1 MRARDVLSSAL
12 HGLSSN
18 RLRSFLTVL
27 GILIGVGAVILLVA
41 VGNGSSVAI
50 QKRLEN
56 LGTNTLTVSTNGGG
70 LFRFG
75 GGSSQ
80 TTTQT
85 LTMRIADALADKSA
99 APDVLSVSPVQS
111 ATATVAYGSTSSSL
125 SVSGTVPTYFA
136 ATNTT
141 IAKGALFTTSDVT
154 AHARVA
160 VLGATTATDL
170 FTDPTVSPVGQTI
183 SVGGI
188 PFRVVGVLASKDS
201 AGPNDANN
209 VVYAPLTTVRDTL
222 AGYGALSS
230 ITVQAVSKDAVTAAQ
245 NEVTAILDHA
255 LGVTSSSTASYR
267 VQNASQLLATV
278 TSTSQT
284 FTVLLGAVAAIS
296 LLVGGIGVTN
306 IMLVSV
312 TERTREIGI
321 RKALGAQRGTILGQ
335 FLAEATILSLIGGA
349 LGVVAGIVGSHF
361 TIYGTKPVVVPASIL
376 LAFGVSAAIGLFFGS
391 MPANRAARL
400 LPVEALRYQ

>member
-1 MRARDVLSSAL
+1 MTARDILGSAL
-12 HGLSSN
+12 HGLSAN

-41 VGNGSSVAI
+41 VGNGSSVAV

-56 LGTNTLTVSTNGGG
+56 LGTNTLTVSAGGS
-70 LFRFG
+70 LFRAG
-75 GGSSQ
+75 GGSNQ
-80 TTTQT
+80 TSTQS
-85 LTMRIADALADKSA
+85 LTPAVAQALADKNS
-99 APDVLSVSPVQS
+99 APDVLSVSPVQ
-111 ATATVAYGSTSSSL
+111 TASTTIVYGDTSETVNVT
-125 SVSGTVPTYFA
+125 GTVPTYFGA
-136 ATNTT
+136 SNTPV
-141 IAKGALFTTSDVT
+141 AKGRAFTTSDVT
-154 AHARVA
+154 AHERVA

-170 FTDPTVSPVGQTI
+170 FTGGTSPLGKTVALNGVRFT
-183 SVGGI
+183 
-188 PFRVVGVLASKDS
+188 VVGVLGTKDS
-201 AGPNDANN
+201 NGPNDANS
-209 VVYAPLTTVRDTL
+209 VVYAPLTAVRDTL
-222 AGYGALSS
+222 TGYGALSS
-230 ITVQAVSKDAVTAAQ
+230 ITVQATSKEDVTAAQ
-245 NEVTAILDHA
+245 NEVTAILDHV
-255 LGVTSSSTASYR
+255 LGVTDSTQATYR
-267 VQNASQLLATV
+267 VRNASQLLATV

-321 RKALGAQRGTILGQ
+321 RKALGAQRGTILAQ

-349 LGVVAGIVGSHF
+349 LGVVAGVVGSNF
-361 TIYGTKPVVVPASIL
+361 TIYGTEPVVVPASIL

>member
-1 MRARDVLSSAL
+1 VTISEILRSAL
-12 HGLSSN
+12 HGLSAN
-18 RLRSFLTVL
+18 RLRSALTIL

-41 VGNGSSVAI
+41 VGNGSSVAV

-56 LGTNTLTVSTNGGG
+56 LGTNTLTVSSNGGG
-70 LFRFG
+70 LFRAG

-80 TTTQT
+80 TTAQSLT
-85 LTMRIADALADKSA
+85 LAIAQALASKDS
-99 APDVLSVSPVQS
+99 APDVASVSPVQS
-111 ATATVAYGSTSSSL
+111 TSATIAYGTTSE
-125 SVSGTVPTYFA
+125 SVTVTGTVPSYLASGNWTVSSGRA
-136 ATNTT
+136 
-141 IAKGALFTTSDVT
+141 FTTSEVN
-154 AHARVA
+154 AHRRVA
-160 VLGATTATDL
+160 LLGATTASDL
-170 FTDPTVSPVGQTI
+170 FATASPVGKTA
-183 SVGGI
+183 SLGGVRFTVI
-188 PFRVVGVLASKDS
+188 GVLGKKDS
-201 AGPNDANN
+201 NGPEDSNS
-209 VVYAPLTTVRDTL
+209 VVIAPLSTVRDAL

-230 ITVQAVSKDAVTAAQ
+230 ITVQAASKDVVTAAQ
-245 NEVTAILDHA
+245 NEVTTILDQA
-255 LGVTSSSTASYR
+255 LGVTDSTQATYR
-267 VQNASQLLATV
+267 VMNASQLLATV

-321 RKALGAQRGTILGQ
+321 RKALGAQRATILAQ

-349 LGVVAGIVGSHF
+349 LGVAAGVVGANF